1 MTLYVVF
8 RTYSSDSS
16 SFLLTLSCPA
26 LSALS
31 FVSFLEY
38 FDIYRL
44 VNYRFFSL
52 SMAHDFSR
60 PCTFLARIFVRV
72 LISTS
77 KYITADKNEL

>member
-16 SFLLTLSCPA
+16 SFLLTLPCPA

-31 FVSFLEY
+31 FVSILEH
-38 FDIYRL
+38 FHIYRL

-60 PCTFLARIFVRV
+60 RV
-72 LISTS
+72 LFFRVFSS
-77 KYITADKNEL
+77 AF